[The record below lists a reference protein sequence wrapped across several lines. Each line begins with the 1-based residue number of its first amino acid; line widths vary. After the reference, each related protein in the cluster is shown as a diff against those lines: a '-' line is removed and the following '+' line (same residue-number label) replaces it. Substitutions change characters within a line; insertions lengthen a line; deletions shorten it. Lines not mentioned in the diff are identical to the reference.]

1 MTGLASHLDSVS
13 GIGEDEPNS
22 IAELTFHFL
31 QGLLLWGP
39 GAGEGGESWEVRGH
53 LGLPRLLIPP
63 K

>member
-1 MTGLASHLDSVS
+1 MGFLAGLASQLDSVS

-53 LGLPRLLIPP
+53 SGLP
-63 K
+63 